1 MPDGPYAP
9 TYNLL
14 NEKSES
20 PAGRAMSAT
29 LRTEALRAL
38 AVAGWEAKL
47 KAVQAIDDN
56 LPLGADDALP
66 EPPGLPG
73 RPARPELVPRA
84 HGGRQRSA
92 RSPLGRAILIHSLA
106 HIEFNAVNLAL
117 DAIWRFPGQPRDYYL
132 DWLRVARE
140 EAYHFSLLNRHLGAL
155 GHAYGDFPAHNG
167 LWEMA
172 EKTRGDL
179 LARLALVPRTLEARG
194 WMLPPW
200 CAPSWSRR
208 ATPKARPYWTL
219 FCATKSATWR
229 SATAGSAMPARCA
242 AWTRWPP
249 MPPWPASTARRRCAA
264 PSTCPPAAPRASTK
278 KNSPRWNRPA
288 PRLPLRTLRTPHSPK
303 LLELLAVQFIG
314 IRSAFMPA

>member
-1 MPDGPYAP
+1 
-9 TYNLL
+9 
-14 NEKSES
+14 
-20 PAGRAMSAT
+20 MSAT

-194 WMLPPW
+194 LDASPLVRAKLEQAGDAEGAAILDIILRDEIGHVAIGNRWFRHACALRGLDPVAAYAALAREYGAPPLRGPFNLP
-200 CAPSWSRR
+200 ARR
-208 ATPKARPYWTL
+208 AAGFDEEEL
-219 FCATKSATWR
+219 AALEQAGAT
-229 SATAGSAMPARCA
+229 
-242 AWTRWPP
+242 
-249 MPPWPASTARRRCAA
+249 
-264 PSTCPPAAPRASTK
+264 PAA
-278 KNSPRWNRPA
+278 
-288 PRLPLRTLRTPHSPK
+288 
-303 LLELLAVQFIG
+303 
-314 IRSAFMPA
+314 